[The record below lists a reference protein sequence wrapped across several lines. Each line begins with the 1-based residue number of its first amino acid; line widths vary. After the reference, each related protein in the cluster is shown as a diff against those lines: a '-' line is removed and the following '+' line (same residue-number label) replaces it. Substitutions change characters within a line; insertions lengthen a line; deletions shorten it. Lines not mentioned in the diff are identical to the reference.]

1 MINQNKN
8 NSKNRYL
15 LRFSPFFWRL
25 GVTTGGSKDDE
36 PHIRPI
42 FSNVEETH

>member
-1 MINQNKN
+1 MTNQNKN

-25 GVTTGGSKDDE
+25 GSTIGGSKANE
-36 PHIRPI
+36 PHIRPL
-42 FSNVEETH
+42 FSNIEETH